1 MGNLNLTNPSE
12 PPETLKAIVTAIL
25 EDEAL
30 LANAATSASVTALA
44 STVTTQGG
52 QITTQGNEITALQG
66 AAAYA
71 LYTVAGAIAPA
82 GRAVLKTGTAGH
94 MTLVAPA
101 ADNILLIIVAAD
113 AEAYVVTCGTAGK
126 LNGGTAGT
134 FGGAIGDSL
143 ILLSSGGVWLAV
155 LANGVTIA

>member
-1 MGNLNLTNPSE
+1 MGNLILTNPSE

-30 LANAATSASVTALA
+30 LATTASAASVTAVSNSVA
-44 STVTTQGG
+44 
-52 QITTQGNEITALQG
+52 ALQA

-71 LYTVAGAIAPA
+71 LYTSAGAVAPS
-82 GRAVLKTGTAGH
+82 GYAVLKTGTSGA
-94 MTLVAPA
+94 MTLVNPA
-101 ADNILLIIVAAD
+101 SDGILLIIVAAD
-113 AEAYVVTCGTAGK
+113 AHAYTLTCSAGK
-126 LNGGTAGT
+126 LNGGAVGT

-143 ILLSSGGVWLAV
+143 ILLSSGGVWLAA

>member
-25 EDEAL
+25 EDEVL
-30 LANAATSASVTALA
+30 LADTSSSSTANAVAIA
-44 STVTTQGG
+44 
-52 QITTQGNEITALQG
+52 ALQ
-66 AAAYA
+66 ALDAYA
-71 LYTVAGAIAPA
+71 LYTSAGAIAPA

>member
-25 EDEAL
+25 EDEVL

-44 STVTTQGG
+44 STV
-52 QITTQGNEITALQG
+52 TTQGNEITALQG

-101 ADNILLIIVAAD
+101 SDNILLIIVAAD
-113 AEAYVVTCGTAGK
+113 AEAYLVTCGTSGK
-126 LNGGTAGT
+126 LNGGTVGT

-143 ILLSSGGVWLAV
+143 ILLSSGGVWLAL